1 MIDWNN
7 NGRID
12 PEEIIMTQFLLS
24 EEEEEEE
31 EDGFGEEREQPSKS
45 DRRSGRFLF

>member
-24 EEEEEEE
+24 EEEEEEDE
-31 EDGFGEEREQPSKS
+31 FEEERERPSKS
-45 DRRSGRFLF
+45 DRRSGRFLP

>member
-24 EEEEEEE
+24 EEEEEEDE
-31 EDGFGEEREQPSKS
+31 FEEERERPSKS
-45 DRRSGRFLF
+45 ARRSSCFLF

>member
-24 EEEEEEE
+24 EEEEEEDE
-31 EDGFGEEREQPSKS
+31 FEEERERPSKS
-45 DRRSGRFLF
+45 ARRSSRFLF